1 MHEDLT
7 SYDCIVIIITVYP
20 HNINIKLEK
29 VKNIK
34 KLVSTPTHP
43 TYFHLLKREREREKY
58 SLYYMVISLSVYL
71 FCLYYLFL
79 SHYTLVLYHW
89 NIGESVLC
97 TYVPLFVTLLSYLP
111 S

>member
-29 VKNIK
+29 VKKFK

-43 TYFHLLKREREREKY
+43 TILSFIEERERERERE
-58 SLYYMVISLSVYL
+58 I
-71 FCLYYLFL
+71 
-79 SHYTLVLYHW
+79 
-89 NIGESVLC
+89 
-97 TYVPLFVTLLSYLP
+97 
-111 S
+111 